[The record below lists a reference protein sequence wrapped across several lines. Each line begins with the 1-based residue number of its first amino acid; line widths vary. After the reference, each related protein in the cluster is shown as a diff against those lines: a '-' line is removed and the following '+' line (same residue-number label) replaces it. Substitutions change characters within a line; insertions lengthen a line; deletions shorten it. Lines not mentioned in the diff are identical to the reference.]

1 MGIRDRSIRFNL
13 AILILSASALAVLLA
28 SVGFAFFER
37 QSYRA
42 SAVREVTALADTLGA
57 NTAASLAFNDQR
69 TAREM
74 LGALAT
80 EPNVLVACLYDNQ
93 GRIFAE
99 YRGPGRSSALI
110 LPARRSDGAYFEG
123 ESLSLFRGVLL
134 NGERTGSIAVV
145 FDLPGFRSRL
155 LEYGKIASLVLV
167 LSVFIAFMASSRL
180 ARTIADP
187 LVELAAVARHISTD
201 KDYSVRAQI
210 RSGGESGL
218 LVDSFNEMLSRIESR
233 EQALQDALSSL
244 KESEERYALAA
255 RGANDGLWDWNI
267 TSGDIY
273 FSPRWGHM
281 LGYSESESWSSNEQ
295 WFSHI
300 HDDDRERVR
309 AEIGA
314 HCEGKTPEFACEYR
328 MRKKNGGYIWTL
340 SRGIAVRD
348 PSGKAIR
355 MAGSQTDIT
364 EGKVLDPLT
373 NLPNRLYMIDR
384 LESAIETVRKQG
396 TLFAVLFVDLDQFKL
411 VNDSLGHGA
420 GDELLIDVAGRLR
433 ASVRS
438 SSRRGGLGE
447 SIVARIG
454 GDEFAIFLGLLQD
467 ETDASTIATRILE
480 RLAEPFHFEG
490 HHMFVSASIGIALSS
505 TGNTPEELLHNAD
518 TAMYLAK
525 TNGKARFEFFNEGL
539 RELVTTRFE
548 TETGLRKAIKAHELV
563 LHYQPIISLAD
574 NCIYGFEALVRWNHP
589 ERGLI
594 PPGEFIPVAEG
605 SDLIVLLGRWV
616 LIEACQQLA
625 DWQRRFASLPPL
637 AISVN
642 VSARQLIDSRLV
654 EDVRFAL
661 AESGLNPE
669 SLALEVTESSIM
681 GNADRTLATLNRLKA
696 MKVRLKIDDFGTGYS
711 SLSYLQR
718 LPFDSLKID
727 RSFVRGLGDGNGS
740 LDIVRAILEL
750 ARSLRLR
757 VIAEGVETEEQ
768 LSSLHLLGCN
778 FIQGF
783 LFSKPIDAEAAE
795 EFYLETCRS
804 GLPYTESA
812 LAAASRHEDGNGE
825 ARNWR
830 PAPAPLAEDREV
842 GLPIIDEN
850 AMKSR
855 ELNSFPGC
863 KIA

>member
-1 MGIRDRSIRFNL
+1 MRIRDRSIRFNL
-13 AILILSASALAVLLA
+13 ALLILSASALAVLLA
-28 SVGFAFFER
+28 SLGFAIYER

-42 SAVREVTALADTLGA
+42 SAVRELTALADTLGA

-69 TAREM
+69 TAEEM
-74 LGALAT
+74 LSALAT
-80 EPNVLVACLYDNQ
+80 EPNVHAACLYDNQ

-99 YRGPGRSSALI
+99 YHGPGRSSALV
-110 LPARRSDGAYFEG
+110 LPARRPDGAYFEG
-123 ESLSLFRGVLL
+123 ESLTLFRGVLL
-134 NGERTGSIAVV
+134 NGEPTGSIALV
-145 FDLPGFRSRL
+145 FDLRDFRSRL
-155 LEYGKIASLVLV
+155 LEYGKIAGLVLV
-167 LSVFIAFMASSRL
+167 LSVFITFMASSRL

-187 LVELAAVARHISTD
+187 LVELAAVARRISAD

-255 RGANDGLWDWNI
+255 RGANDGLWDWNL
-267 TSGDIY
+267 TTGEVY

-281 LGYSESESWSSNEQ
+281 LGYSESESWSSKEQ

-300 HDDDRERVR
+300 HSEDRERVR
-309 AEIGA
+309 AEIDA
-314 HCEGKTPEFACEYR
+314 HCDGKTPEFVCEYR
-328 MRKKNGGYIWTL
+328 MRHKNGGYIWTL

-348 PSGKAIR
+348 SSGKADR

-364 EGKVLDPLT
+364 EGKVVDPLT
-373 NLPNRLYMIDR
+373 HLPNRLYFIDR
-384 LESAIETVRKQG
+384 LESALETAHQQD

-411 VNDSLGHGA
+411 VNDSLGHEA

-433 ASVRS
+433 ASIRS
-438 SSRRGGLGE
+438 SSRRGGSGE
-447 SIVARIG
+447 SVVARIG
-454 GDEFAIFLGLLQD
+454 GDEFAIFLGLLQS
-467 ETDASTIATRILE
+467 ETEASTIALRILE
-480 RLAEPFHFEG
+480 RLAEPFQFEG
-490 HHMFVSASIGIALSS
+490 RQMLVSASIGIALSS

-525 TNGKARFEFFNEGL
+525 TNGKARFEFFTEEL

-548 TETGLRKAIKAHELV
+548 TETCLRKAIDAHQLV

-574 NCIYGFEALVRWNHP
+574 NRISGFEALLRWNHP

-616 LIEACQQLA
+616 LIEACRQMA
-625 DWQRRFASLPPL
+625 EWQKGFASILPL
-637 AISVN
+637 AINVN
-642 VSARQLIDSRLV
+642 VSARQLTDPRLV

-661 AESGLNPE
+661 AESGLKPE

-681 GNADRTLATLNRLKA
+681 GNANLTLATLNRLKA
-696 MKVRLKIDDFGTGYS
+696 MNVRLEIDDFGTGYS

-740 LDIVRAILEL
+740 KDIVRAILEL
-750 ARSLRLR
+750 AHSLRLR

-768 LSSLHLLGCN
+768 LCSLRQLDCD

-783 LFSKPIDAEAAE
+783 LFSKPIDAAAAE
-795 EFYLETCRS
+795 ELYRDTCEF
-804 GLPYTESA
+804 GLPSPVSA
-812 LAAASRHEDGNGE
+812 LVTPG
-825 ARNWR
+825 R
-830 PAPAPLAEDREV
+830 P
-842 GLPIIDEN
+842 
-850 AMKSR
+850 
-855 ELNSFPGC
+855 
-863 KIA
+863 